1 MTGPLAPL
9 FAQLEQAVE
18 DAFRIE
24 LDECCTGPK
33 YEASLKQQ
41 RDERLAGLSVI
52 ERHVQD
58 MEPTYP
64 MTPVDCLISELRDMF
79 FYPGST
85 RRIPPVLLLPRFEER
100 IAQFN
105 AEVAALPASGT
116 RNRVAREKEEE

>member
-1 MTGPLAPL
+1 VTGPLAPL

-41 RDERLAGLSVI
+41 RDERLAALSAI

-58 MEPTYP
+58 MHVGLVEAE
-64 MTPVDCLISELRDMF
+64 DELRK
-79 FYPGST
+79 YATGVPLVT
-85 RRIPPVLLLPRFEER
+85 LRHRIRDVL
-100 IAQFN
+100 
-105 AEVAALPASGT
+105 AALPASGAPEG
-116 RNRVAREKEEE
+116 VAREKGTE

>member
-1 MTGPLAPL
+1 VTGPLAPL

-41 RDERLAGLSVI
+41 RDERLAALSVI

-58 MEPTYP
+58 MEKA
-64 MTPVDCLISELRDMF
+64 LR
-79 FYPGST
+79 GG
-85 RRIPPVLLLPRFEER
+85 VR
-100 IAQFN
+100 IASQYLDTDRGDLDGWVDS
-105 AEVAALPASGT
+105 ATTVLAALPASGAPEG
-116 RNRVAREKEEE
+116 VAREKGTE